1 MGRRLADAV
10 SPYLRAHAGNPV
22 DWFPWG
28 DDAFDEARARDI
40 PVMISIGYATCHW
53 CHVMARESFDDVETA
68 RVLNERFVAIKVDRE
83 EHPDVDS
90 SYLAAASAFTR
101 ELGWPLTVFATP
113 DGRAFYAGTY
123 FPPAPQR
130 GMPSF
135 RQVLAA
141 VDEAW
146 RERRTQLTDTAD
158 AVAGALAD
166 AASAET
172 AGALPTT
179 ARLADA
185 VEALAAQEDR
195 VHGGFG
201 GAPKF
206 PVAPVLDFLARSGA
220 DGRAIARRTL
230 RAMAASPLRDPVDG
244 GFFRYATRA
253 DWSEPHYE
261 RMLTDNAL
269 LLAVAADLARD
280 DAVLREVA
288 RDTSAFLIGTM
299 QLASGGFAAAQDSES
314 IVDGVRTEGGYAQA
328 DAERRRSLEPPA
340 LDEKVLTGWN
350 GLAIGALAR
359 ASGAIGGQ
367 DGDRALAAARRA
379 ADFVIGHHLAD
390 GAIVR
395 ASRDGRASAATAAL
409 EDPGML
415 AGGLIDL
422 ALASGDPRY
431 AEVARELVDAAIDA
445 ARPDETVPF
454 AVPGGPDPVL
464 AARGLA
470 LPGDPAEGATP
481 SGATAC
487 AQAAWRL
494 WLLGAG
500 DRYRAAAVAAME
512 RVAAV
517 AVQRPIAFGASLGLM
532 ADLAAP
538 VVQLVTVVPGA
549 ATGGAAAAAPQ
560 EAELV
565 AESRRHEASIT
576 AVVTEEAA
584 RRFADAGFDLF
595 AGRDLRDGAVAAY
608 RCREFVCAL
617 PVVDAAAL
625 RALAALRTMEA

>member
-68 RVLNERFVAIKVDRE
+68 RLLNERFVAIKVDRE

-595 AGRDLRDGAVAAY
+595 AGRDLRDGAAAAY